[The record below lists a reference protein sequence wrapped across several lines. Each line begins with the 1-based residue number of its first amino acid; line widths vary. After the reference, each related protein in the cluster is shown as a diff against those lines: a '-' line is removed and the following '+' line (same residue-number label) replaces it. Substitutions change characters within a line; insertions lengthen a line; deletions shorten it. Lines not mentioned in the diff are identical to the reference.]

1 MWNDTDYNEWSS
13 DPYPMNGEEIAEA
26 LNYSRQN
33 ISQLLKRALGK
44 FYFKISQQQKDMSP
58 FEIAVLMS
66 NMLKVSGDD
75 ISESELK
82 KFFKLFP
89 VNIRSKIKKDAAKKL
104 NIM

>member
-1 MWNDTDYNEWSS
+1 MWNETEYNEWSS
-13 DPYPMNGEEIAEA
+13 DPYPMNGEEIADA

-66 NMLKVSGDD
+66 RMLNVSSDETG
-75 ISESELK
+75 ESEIK

-89 VNIRSKIKKDAAKKL
+89 VNIRSKIKKDATKKL
-104 NIM
+104 NVM